1 MSRYVLFI
9 ISIIFCFIGA
19 RIITYKT
26 GNHDVDFFMKIIGII
41 ILIPF
46 LLILLSALKII
57 W

>member
-9 ISIIFCFIGA
+9 VSIIFCFIGA